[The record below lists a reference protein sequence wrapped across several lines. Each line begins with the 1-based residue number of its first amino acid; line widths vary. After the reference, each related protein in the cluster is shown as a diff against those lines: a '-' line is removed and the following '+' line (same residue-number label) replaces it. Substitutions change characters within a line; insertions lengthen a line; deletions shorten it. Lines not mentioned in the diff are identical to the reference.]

1 MAWTCCFCFYFQKH
15 LKNSKMPVWI
25 DTNEMKCPSKS
36 TAMPAQLKKI
46 IVLEKPEYMVQDNF
60 NRTSMWNSMEIRK
73 KN

>member
-1 MAWTCCFCFYFQKH
+1 MAWTCCFCFYFQKN
-15 LKNSKMPVWI
+15 LENSKMPVWI

-46 IVLEKPEYMVQDNF
+46 IVLEKREYNF

>member
-1 MAWTCCFCFYFQKH
+1 MAWTCCFCFYFQKN

-36 TAMPAQLKKI
+36 TAKI

-60 NRTSMWNSMEIRK
+60 TRTSMWNSMEIGK